1 MSSAK
6 PPKKDSDYR
15 HKVTDSISQPLSSA
29 TPYRITPSSYSTPL
43 FDTTEEL
50 NQEIAKLRI
59 ETRDIASKLE
69 MTKKESVK
77 YRRAKANLE
86 SKIDT
91 RSRKSFSLTFCRVF
105 EKMYSKGFM
114 SQPISEP
121 FLKTRPFVT
130 VSCFQLIYAVQPN
143 LC

>member
-1 MSSAK
+1 SKRTAK
-6 PPKKDSDYR
+6 RPKIGSNYYLPQ
-15 HKVTDSISQPLSSA
+15 TDSIIQPV
-29 TPYRITPSSYSTPL
+29 TPAISHRITPSSYSTPL

-77 YRRAKANLE
+77 YRKAKANLE

-105 EKMYSKGFM
+105 EKMYSKRFM

-143 LC
+143 